1 MAGSK
6 KKIAK
11 SIGIF
16 DVVICVFFVL
26 VIIVTVYPLINMAAY
41 SFSERYDAM
50 KGHIFI
56 LPRKFDLRNYKE
68 VIFERVGTQTGFA
81 VTIAR
86 TVIGTATSLAVNALL
101 AFILSRRKSRFRS
114 LFSLFWI
121 ITMYVQGGIVPTYI
135 LYGKLGLTGSFLVY
149 IIPGMVNVMHV
160 LVMRTYMRSIPDS
173 LEESALLEGAG
184 YGKIF
189 IDIISPLCK
198 PVYTAVALFIATYH
212 WNSWFDAFLYNKFK
226 PKLTTI
232 QFEIYKMNQEL
243 RMVSNDTVSAAGERS
258 YPLTTIKAAT
268 IILTVIPVLIA
279 YPFFQKYFV
288 SGLTVGGVKE

>member
-11 SIGIF
+11 RIGIF

-101 AFILSRRKSRFRS
+101 AFILSRRKFRFRS